1 MHEPTITVTGH
12 VGAPPRM
19 RVLASGA
26 VVTDFRLASTPR
38 SPDKN
43 GVWSDGET
51 LWLTVTCWKAL
62 AENVAASL
70 HKGDKVTV
78 SGRLKVSTWKTEQG
92 ELRSGLEVIT
102 PTVGFDLSR
111 GTAVLEKNP
120 PLTLTSDPGPLVDI
134 HTGEVLDEPFDDVE
148 PAEHDELDEDAL
160 SLGERVGAGV

>member
-1 MHEPTITVTGH
+1 MHEPLITVTGH

-26 VVTDFRLASTPR
+26 VVTDFRLACTPR
-38 SPDKN
+38 NPDRT

-78 SGRLKVSTWKTEQG
+78 SGRLKVSSWKTEQG

-111 GTAVLEKNP
+111 GTAVLAKNT
-120 PLTLTSDPGPLVDI
+120 PLTLTTDPGLLVDI
-134 HTGEVLDEPFDDVE
+134 NTGELLDEPLEEVDPTED
-148 PAEHDELDEDAL
+148 DELDEDAI
-160 SLGERVGAGV
+160 SLDERVGAGV